1 MIAIQVSLMVLDAV
15 QRDISY
21 IHKEHKLC
29 KEFWEMQFWDIS
41 CIPKKSLWGISL
53 IELTMSKLSLKS
65 LVTLNLLDI
74 E

>member
-21 IHKEHKLC
+21 VHKEHKLC
-29 KEFWEMQFWDIS
+29 KEFWDIS
-41 CIPKKSLWGISL
+41 CIPKKSLWEISL
-53 IELTMSKLSLKS
+53 IELTMSKLTLKS
-65 LVTLNLLDI
+65 LVTLNFLDI